1 MPLRCIAQ
9 SHSFDQAVEEA
20 GRSSPLPHLSDHGF
34 IDACRKVERCVQTIL
49 RASWAAARGYTA
61 MASNSQK
68 AIKIPRADAPP
79 HAGLHHG
86 SSRPRARAHLCRAS
100 PSRGSRPSRRSSR
113 CGTTALWYRNWSR
126 PWSGCWTRRRRSISS
141 RSRRSSWRSPA
152 SSRPRRARV
161 SRALPLR
168 SVFVSLAASRRRLD
182 GLAGS
187 LCANDSSL
195 PPRTSRRALWC
206 LALRTVCADPARQQE
221 GLRAAL
227 RIVRGC
233 RPRYLIANAHQCCA
247 AWL

>member
-1 MPLRCIAQ
+1 MASLMRAAR
-9 SHSFDQAVEEA
+9 F
-20 GRSSPLPHLSDHGF
+20 
-34 IDACRKVERCVQTIL
+34 ERCVQTI
-49 RASWAAARGYTA
+49 RQWSWP
-61 MASNSQK
+61 
-68 AIKIPRADAPP
+68 PREPSRP
-79 HAGLHHG
+79 KMQHGLKQPKSHKTRPLTPRPNAGLHHG
-86 SSRPRARAHLCRAS
+86 SSRPRARAPLCRAS

-168 SVFVSLAASRRRLD
+168 SVFVSLASRRRRLD

-247 AWL
+247 ALL